1 VGILKK
7 DPDQLKKQIENL
19 EMMSKS
25 CFCFSMEGCK
35 MQYTFSQLT
44 IIIIIIMANWL
55 LRGLFDRACGSCCLD
70 ECLSL
75 CKRENTFSGVG
86 TTIEISVRVTNKL
99 W

>member
-1 VGILKK
+1 VREVGILKK

-44 IIIIIIMANWL
+44 IIIIIIMAN
-55 LRGLFDRACGSCCLD
+55 
-70 ECLSL
+70 
-75 CKRENTFSGVG
+75 
-86 TTIEISVRVTNKL
+86 
-99 W
+99 